1 MSELMTP
8 IPFRE
13 LMTWITTEYR
23 RDGAVFGVHKPYKAG
38 VKKLPIFGEAIETP
52 FGPAAGPNT
61 QLAQN
66 IIAGYFAG
74 ARFFELKTV
83 QKMDGA
89 DLAACINRPCILAE
103 DECYNCEWSTEL
115 YVQQAFEEYVKAWC
129 ALKIMAKVYGLGDP
143 NGFVFNMSVGYDL
156 AGIQGEK
163 IDTFLNGMV
172 DASKTPIFQECIAVL
187 KEFFPGESDYIDTIT
202 PHVSG
207 SVTVST
213 LHGCPPDEIE
223 RIASYLLEKK
233 HLHTFVKCNPT
244 ILGYET
250 ARSILDSMGYDY
262 IAFDD
267 HHFKEDLQYADAVP
281 MFHRLQALADK
292 EGLEFG
298 LKLSNT
304 FPVDVKAG
312 ELPSEEMYM
321 AGKSLFPL
329 TTTMAAMMA
338 KEFGGK
344 LRLSYAGGADAFNI
358 DKLFAC
364 GIWPITMATTEL
376 KPGGYQRF
384 TQIGDKLDALDFK
397 PFTGVD
403 VVGIE
408 ALSLAAR
415 SDKYHVKA
423 IKPLPRRKLYEKVPL
438 LDCFTAPCKGGCPIH
453 QDIPE
458 YIELCR
464 KGAYASAL
472 RLITE
477 KNPLPFITGTICA
490 HNCMTK
496 CMRNY
501 YDEPVN
507 IRATK
512 LVAAEKGYDAYMS
525 KITPPAPVTDG
536 RKVAV
541 IGGGPTGMSAA
552 YFVGRAGIP
561 VTLFEKADRLGGI
574 VRQVIPAFRISDEAI
589 DKDVALMEKMGVE
602 VKLNTEAP
610 SVAELKA
617 QGYTHIFF
625 AVGAW
630 KAGRLDI
637 PGNVVP
643 VIGWLRDMKAGKDVS
658 LGHVAV
664 VGGGNTAM
672 DAARAALRAGAKSST
687 LVYRRTKKYMPA
699 DAEELEMAIA
709 DGVEFLELVAPVE
722 QKDGKL
728 ICEKMKLGDPD
739 DKGRRKPVPTGEMVE
754 IPCDTVVSAVGEKVE
769 SEVFTRNGIT
779 VDEKGI
785 PAFKTNLER
794 VYAGGDAMRGPA
806 TVVEGI
812 ADAQYFANAVIGE
825 AHKFAIPAKA
835 VATREE
841 AVAKKGVLCESAK
854 CEGDRCLTCNVVCQV
869 CADVCPNRA
878 NVVIELP
885 DGRQQI
891 LHVDRMCNECGN
903 CAVFCPYDSAPYR
916 EKFTLFLTR
925 EGFDESVNNQGFL
938 PLGGKK
944 VLVRLDSKVFEAD
957 LDAKNDLPADIEV
970 FIWTVLTK
978 YAYLMG

>member
-38 VKKLPIFGEAIETP
+38 VKKLPIFGETIETP

-267 HHFKEDLQYADAVP
+267 HHFKEALQYADAVP

-384 TQIGDKLDALDFK
+384 TQIGDTLDALDFK

-423 IKPLPRRKLYEKVPL
+423 ITPLPRRKPYEKVPL

-507 IRATK
+507 IRANK

-561 VTLFEKADRLGGI
+561 VTLFEKVDRLGGI

-785 PAFKTNLER
+785 PAFKTNLEG

-854 CEGDRCLTCNVVCQV
+854 CEGNRCLTCNVVCQV

-891 LHVDRMCNECGN
+891 LHADRMCNECGN